1 MNPETKMVLDALS
14 KRFDDLEARWEQSFT
29 EAGEKLKEFAEAEEK
44 WEVRFSQ
51 CDDKWERQFAD
62 LTVAQD
68 AGMEKLERVTAA
80 LDEWKPE
87 VEGTMHDIRIEV
99 GKLSKH
105 RERAVRARSPPLL
118 PTAPPPNSAAV
129 NTATAAAHLVGAS
142 AASADRD
149 PKQHHLEDL
158 LGSASGRPPAS
169 DQADRPHG
177 HYFDNFNREDGYGL
191 VTTLVHPR
199 VKVRVICL
207 LLLQNWVLLSCLVLK
222 FLCIVPVTNGDL

>member
-1 MNPETKMVLDALS
+1 MNGNRRSRGPWTTSGSRSANSPSTGSV
-14 KRFDDLEARWEQSFT
+14 QC
-29 EAGEKLKEFAEAEEK
+29 
-44 WEVRFSQ
+44 VR
-51 CDDKWERQFAD
+51 
-62 LTVAQD
+62 V
-68 AGMEKLERVTAA
+68 
-80 LDEWKPE
+80 
-87 VEGTMHDIRIEV
+87 
-99 GKLSKH
+99 
-105 RERAVRARSPPLL
+105 PLHCCR
-118 PTAPPPNSAAV
+118 PRRPPNSAAV